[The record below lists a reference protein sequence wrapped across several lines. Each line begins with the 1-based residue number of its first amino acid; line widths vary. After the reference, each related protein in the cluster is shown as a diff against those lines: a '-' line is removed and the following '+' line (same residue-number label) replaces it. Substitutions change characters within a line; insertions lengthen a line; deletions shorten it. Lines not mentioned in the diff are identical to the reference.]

1 MTHSPSYRR
10 ILHRMGYYDY
20 QQGLI
25 VNYMN
30 QGEGWL
36 NHQKKCR
43 DFILNAI
50 DFFLP
55 EKITVLG
62 SGWLLELP
70 LIEMS
75 EKTDEIILV
84 DIIHPPEVIEQTA
97 GIKNLKLLEDDITG
111 GLVEEVWKWAGK
123 GIFLNRK
130 SFPEMI
136 NIPNYNLEDPGL
148 VISLNVLTQL
158 ETLPLRILEKK
169 AVQDKEKIY
178 SFRKKIQDKHI
189 SFLKKHKSVLI
200 SDTNEIFMDSAGGT
214 TEERTMLTRLP
225 ECISKE
231 TWMWDLDLKG
241 SNFNRKKSVMEVS
254 AVIFDYNG

>member
-1 MTHSPSYRR
+1 
-10 ILHRMGYYDY
+10 MGYYDY

-36 NHQKKCR
+36 SHQKKCR

-70 LIEMS
+70 LLEMS
-75 EKTDEIILV
+75 EKADEIILV
-84 DIIHPPEVIEQTA
+84 DIIHPPEVITQTA
-97 GIKNLKLLEDDITG
+97 GIKHLKLIEDDITG
-111 GLVEEVWKWAGK
+111 GLVEKVWKWAGK
-123 GIFLNRK
+123 GTILNRK

-136 NIPNYNLEDPGL
+136 NIPYYHLEDPGM

-169 AVQDKEKIY
+169 AVKDKEKIF
-178 SFRKKIQDKHI
+178 SFRKRIQDKHI
-189 SFLKKHKSVLI
+189 CFLKQHKSVLI
-200 SDTNEIFMDSAGGT
+200 SDTKEIFMDSAGET

-225 ECISKE
+225 QCLREE
-231 TWMWDLDLKG
+231 TWTWDLDLKG
-241 SNFNRKKSVMEVS
+241 SNFNRKKSVMDVI
-254 AVIFDYNG
+254 AAIFDHNG